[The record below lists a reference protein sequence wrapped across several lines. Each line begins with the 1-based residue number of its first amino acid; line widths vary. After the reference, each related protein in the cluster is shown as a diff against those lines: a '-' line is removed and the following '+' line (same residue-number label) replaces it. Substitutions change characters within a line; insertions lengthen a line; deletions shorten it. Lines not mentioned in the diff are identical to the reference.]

1 MAATPYDVTPTEQP
15 SAPAERRP
23 RQIVVNMGQF
33 GGKLAIA
40 IVAVGLLVIGF
51 GWNGAAGT
59 PNFIAQMPYL
69 LSGGFLGLGI
79 VAVGAA
85 LMVTQSHREDRARLE
100 AKLDELVEALARG
113 QAATAATL
121 QAPATAADL
130 VAVGAAS
137 YHRPDCRLVEGRDDS
152 TLLTVD
158 EASARGLV
166 ACRVCKPAG
175 VEARVSR

>member
-1 MAATPYDVTPTEQP
+1 MAATPYDVTPTEQLGTT
-15 SAPAERRP
+15 ERKP
-23 RQIVVNMGQF
+23 RQIVVNLGQF
-33 GGKLAIA
+33 GGKLAIG
-40 IVAVGLLVIGF
+40 IVAIGLLVIGF

-69 LSGGFLGLGI
+69 ISGGFLGLAI

-85 LMVTQSHREDRARLE
+85 LMITQSHREDRARLE

-113 QAATAATL
+113 QATTTGTA
-121 QAPATAADL
+121 QAPATAAGL

-137 YHRPDCRLVEGRDDS
+137 YHRPDCRLVEGREE
-152 TLLTVD
+152 TQLLTVA
-158 EASARGLV
+158 EAQGRGLV

-175 VEARVSR
+175 VEAHASR